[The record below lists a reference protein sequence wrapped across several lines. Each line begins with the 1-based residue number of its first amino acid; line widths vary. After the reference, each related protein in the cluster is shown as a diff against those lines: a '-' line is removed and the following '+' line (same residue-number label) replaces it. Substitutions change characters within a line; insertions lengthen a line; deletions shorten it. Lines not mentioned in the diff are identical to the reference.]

1 MNFFKDDSETN
12 PEAKVDLEM
21 QSLYDFSMHS
31 PATLAK
37 RLKSLRA
44 ASSTDDSTV
53 ENDAASTPIPSPP
66 KFPLPPL
73 FLADSLGEKQL
84 QLLHAN
90 NVKIKILIL
99 IVTLAL
105 VAGVVLGVWNVTIYY
120 SNKTSHDPED
130 SAWVELEAKLETS
143 LQAITRLSELV
154 NNLTSSTQ
162 NSLTSSINTS
172 KVSSWSG
179 RPRYTWAW
187 ITLVLIVFYH
197 NGF

>member
-1 MNFFKDDSETN
+1 MVNFFKDDPETN
-12 PEAKVDLEM
+12 AEAKVDLEM
-21 QSLYDFSMHS
+21 QSLHDFSMHS

-120 SNKTSHDPED
+120 SNQTSYNPED
-130 SAWVELEAKLETS
+130 SACVELEAQLETS
-143 LQAITRLSELV
+143 L
-154 NNLTSSTQ
+154 
-162 NSLTSSINTS
+162 
-172 KVSSWSG
+172 
-179 RPRYTWAW
+179 
-187 ITLVLIVFYH
+187 
-197 NGF
+197 

>member
-1 MNFFKDDSETN
+1 MVNFFKDDPETN
-12 PEAKVDLEM
+12 AEAKVDLEM
-21 QSLYDFSMHS
+21 QSLHDFSMHS

-44 ASSTDDSTV
+44 ASSTDYITV
-53 ENDAASTPIPSPP
+53 EDAASPSIPSSP

-73 FLADSLGEKQL
+73 FLADSLGKKQL

-105 VAGVVLGVWNVTIYY
+105 VAGVVLGIWNVSIYY
-120 SNKTSHDPED
+120 NNQTSHAPKD
-130 SAWVELEAKLETS
+130 SACVELEAKLETS

-154 NNLTSSTQ
+154 YNLTSSTQ

-172 KVSSWSG
+172 NVSSWSG
-179 RPRYTWAW
+179 RPRYTWA
-187 ITLVLIVFYH
+187 
-197 NGF
+197 